1 MECGKQTTTLKQ
13 THYDHLQ
20 NQEQNNLTITREQRK
35 TLKTRIAKLKS
46 LLNSLTEDKEFFR
59 EAIQSD
65 IELIY
70 QGYSYKIE

>member
-1 MECGKQTTTLKQ
+1 M
-13 THYDHLQ
+13 
-20 NQEQNNLTITREQRK
+20 TITKSRAEQFNYYTR
-35 TLKTRIAKLKS
+35 TTQDLKNRIAKLKS

-70 QGYSYKIE
+70 KVIAIR